1 MNNNKKIQI
10 IAYNRNWNIPTTS
23 SVACDHRMGG
33 EIVAQYFNE
42 KNHNNIGLI
51 YNEFNEE
58 SVHLSKW
65 PKVNK
70 KDIIDRI
77 SRNQDQLP
85 HRDIELAV
93 KTIINCMTQALS
105 TGERIELRGF
115 GSFSLR
121 YRKPRIGRNPKSGMA
136 VNINERYVP
145 HFKPGKNLK
154 NKVNKGTD

>member
-1 MNNNKKIQI
+1 MK
-10 IAYNRNWNIPTTS
+10 
-23 SVACDHRMGG
+23 
-33 EIVAQYFNE
+33 
-42 KNHNNIGLI
+42 L
-51 YNEFNEE
+51 
-58 SVHLSKW
+58 
-65 PKVNK
+65 NK

-121 YRKPRIGRNPKSGMA
+121 YRKPRVGRNPKSGMK

-154 NKVNKGTD
+154 NKVNKSTD

>member
-1 MNNNKKIQI
+1 M
-10 IAYNRNWNIPTTS
+10 
-23 SVACDHRMGG
+23 
-33 EIVAQYFNE
+33 
-42 KNHNNIGLI
+42 
-51 YNEFNEE
+51 
-58 SVHLSKW
+58 
-65 PKVNK
+65 KVNK
-70 KDIIDRI
+70 KDLIDRI

-145 HFKPGKNLK
+145 HFRPGKKLK
-154 NKVNKGTD
+154 NKVNTSTD

>member
-1 MNNNKKIQI
+1 M
-10 IAYNRNWNIPTTS
+10 
-23 SVACDHRMGG
+23 
-33 EIVAQYFNE
+33 
-42 KNHNNIGLI
+42 
-51 YNEFNEE
+51 
-58 SVHLSKW
+58 
-65 PKVNK
+65 KVNK

-77 SRNQDQLP
+77 SREQDQLP

-121 YRKPRIGRNPKSGMA
+121 YRKPRIGRNPKSGMK

>member
-1 MNNNKKIQI
+1 M
-10 IAYNRNWNIPTTS
+10 
-23 SVACDHRMGG
+23 
-33 EIVAQYFNE
+33 
-42 KNHNNIGLI
+42 
-51 YNEFNEE
+51 
-58 SVHLSKW
+58 
-65 PKVNK
+65 KVNK
-70 KDIIDRI
+70 KNLIDRI

-93 KTIINCMTQALS
+93 KTIINCMSQALS

-121 YRKPRIGRNPKSGMA
+121 YRKPREGRNPKSGMT

-154 NKVNKGTD
+154 NKVNQGRD

>member
-1 MNNNKKIQI
+1 M
-10 IAYNRNWNIPTTS
+10 
-23 SVACDHRMGG
+23 
-33 EIVAQYFNE
+33 
-42 KNHNNIGLI
+42 
-51 YNEFNEE
+51 
-58 SVHLSKW
+58 
-65 PKVNK
+65 KVNK
-70 KDIIDRI
+70 KDLIDRI

-93 KTIINCMTQALS
+93 KTIINCMSQALS

-121 YRKPRIGRNPKSGMA
+121 YRKPREGRNPKSGMT

-154 NKVNKGTD
+154 NKVNQGTD

>member
-1 MNNNKKIQI
+1 MKI
-10 IAYNRNWNIPTTS
+10 
-23 SVACDHRMGG
+23 
-33 EIVAQYFNE
+33 
-42 KNHNNIGLI
+42 
-51 YNEFNEE
+51 
-58 SVHLSKW
+58 
-65 PKVNK
+65 NK
-70 KDIIDRI
+70 KDIINRI
-77 SRNQDQLP
+77 SKNQDQLP

-154 NKVNKGTD
+154 NTVNEGTD

>member
-1 MNNNKKIQI
+1 MKI
-10 IAYNRNWNIPTTS
+10 
-23 SVACDHRMGG
+23 
-33 EIVAQYFNE
+33 
-42 KNHNNIGLI
+42 
-51 YNEFNEE
+51 
-58 SVHLSKW
+58 
-65 PKVNK
+65 NK

-121 YRKPRIGRNPKSGMA
+121 YRKPRVGRNPKSGMK